1 MAKTIRGVT
10 IKIGA
15 DTSDFI
21 KELKKVDKEINAT
34 QRTANELQKGLQLEF
49 DSNRFVQAQKQ
60 VQSALDTTEA
70 KAKAIREQM
79 EYLQKTGGGDSAN
92 YQKLETELAKT
103 ETRAI
108 QLRQQLEAIDNIK
121 FQNLNK
127 DLFENI
133 DKSSKAVAQSSKNV
147 QELTNKLKDSS
158 IYGKALKDVQEQ
170 TQKQLK
176 KSNKEIKEMAQ
187 YLKQAK
193 EQGVPV
199 EDIEQL
205 EIQLEEARFEATLLE
220 EALEKSTK
228 VDIDR
233 LNNQIKNVSKNLETA
248 AKKTA
253 VLSAAAVGAIA
264 GVWKLGSD
272 AATTGAN
279 LQDMA
284 DRLDISAEA
293 LQRYDYIAL
302 QSGVETEQLVK
313 SIAKARDAVGT
324 ALAGGTNTASKA
336 LQTLFGDLSQ
346 IPTGTEEAFTA
357 IIEKLSQVEDSTM
370 QAYYANEIFGE
381 RLATNLI
388 PLINNGADRLAQ
400 LGEEFESIGYL
411 SNEQVQAL
419 ADFDDELNIMKERL
433 SLAKTELGIAML
445 PIMEQFADIL
455 SNVVVPAI
463 KSLSEWFGNLPEP
476 MQKVITFGLL
486 LVAALS
492 PVLFI
497 MSKIIGVIPSLVKM
511 FGALK
516 SAFGIATI
524 GVTSFL
530 GALGLVFDLVANW
543 SQMSALEKVLK
554 VIAIAFLT
562 AAAAAAVFHST
573 WSLGFAVAGIV
584 AAVAGGIAAINSA
597 GKSIGID
604 PNFTDQGSVESAA
617 NSLGTIPTSS
627 GSGSTYNEDN
637 SQYNININMDAT
649 GNLNYDAEEL
659 ANAVIKKI
667 VVAKQSSGR

>member
-1 MAKTIRGVT
+1 MADTIKGLTV
-10 IKIGA
+10 KIGA

-34 QRTANELQKGLQLEF
+34 QRTANELQKGLQFEF
-49 DSNRFVQAQKQ
+49 DSNRFTQAQKK

-70 KAKAIREQM
+70 KAKAIREQLQ
-79 EYLQKTGGGDSAN
+79 YLERTGGVDTAG

-103 ETRAI
+103 ETRAL
-108 QLRQQLEAIDNIK
+108 QLR
-121 FQNLNK
+121 
-127 DLFENI
+127 
-133 DKSSKAVAQSSKNV
+133 
-147 QELTNKLKDSS
+147 
-158 IYGKALKDVQEQ
+158 
-170 TQKQLK
+170 
-176 KSNKEIKEMAQ
+176 
-187 YLKQAK
+187 
-193 EQGVPV
+193 
-199 EDIEQL
+199 EQL
-205 EIQLEEARFEATLLE
+205 EQIDKLKFENAT
-220 EALEKSTK
+220 KNITK
-228 VDIDR
+228 
-233 LNNQIKNVSKNLETA
+233 LSNGLETA

-253 VLSAAAVGAIA
+253 LVSAAAVGAIA
-264 GVWKLGSD
+264 GIYKLGSD

-336 LQTLFGDLSQ
+336 LQTLFGDLSK

-357 IIEKLSQVEDSTM
+357 IIEQLSKVEDSTL

-433 SLAKTELGIAML
+433 ELAKTELGIAML

-455 SNVVVPAI
+455 TDVVVPAI
-463 KSLSEWFGNLPEP
+463 QALSDWFNNLPEP
-476 MQKVITFGLL
+476 MQKVLTGVLL
-486 LVAALS
+486 LTAGLS
-492 PVLFI
+492 PMFLI
-497 MSKIIGVIPSLVKM
+497 LSKIVGVIPSLIKM
-511 FGALK
+511 FSSLK
-516 SAFGIATI
+516 SASLSTYAGIA
-524 GVTSFL
+524 SL
-530 GALGLVFDLVANW
+530 AAALGLVFDLIGNW
-543 SQMSALEKVLK
+543 SEMSTLEKVLK
-554 VIAIAFLT
+554 SLALAFLV
-562 AAAAAAVFHST
+562 AAAAATIFHAS
-573 WSLGFAVAGIV
+573 WSLGLAIGAVT
-584 AAVAGGIAAINSA
+584 AAVVAGIAAINSA
-597 GKSIGID
+597 GESIGVD
-604 PNFTDQGSVESAA
+604 PNFTDQSSVESAA

-627 GSGSTYNEDN
+627 SGSTYNEDN
-637 SQYNININMDAT
+637 SQYNININMEAT
-649 GNLNYDAEEL
+649 GDLNYDAEEL

>member
-1 MAKTIRGVT
+1 MADTIKGLTV
-10 IKIGA
+10 KIGA

-49 DSNRFVQAQKQ
+49 DSNRFTQAQKK

-70 KAKAIREQM
+70 KAKAIREQLQ
-79 EYLQKTGGGDSAN
+79 YLERTGGVDTAG

-103 ETRAI
+103 ETRAL
-108 QLRQQLEAIDNIK
+108 QLR
-121 FQNLNK
+121 
-127 DLFENI
+127 
-133 DKSSKAVAQSSKNV
+133 
-147 QELTNKLKDSS
+147 
-158 IYGKALKDVQEQ
+158 
-170 TQKQLK
+170 
-176 KSNKEIKEMAQ
+176 
-187 YLKQAK
+187 
-193 EQGVPV
+193 
-199 EDIEQL
+199 EQL
-205 EIQLEEARFEATLLE
+205 EQIDKLKFENAT
-220 EALEKSTK
+220 KNITK
-228 VDIDR
+228 
-233 LNNQIKNVSKNLETA
+233 LSNGLETA

-253 VLSAAAVGAIA
+253 LVSAAAVGAIA
-264 GVWKLGSD
+264 GIYKLGSD
-272 AATTGAN
+272 AAATGAN

-336 LQTLFGDLSQ
+336 LQTLFGDLSK

-357 IIEKLSQVEDSTM
+357 IIEQLSKVEDSTM

-455 SNVVVPAI
+455 TDVVVPAI
-463 KSLSEWFGNLPEP
+463 QALSDWFNNLPEP
-476 MQKVITFGLL
+476 MQKVLTGVLL
-486 LVAALS
+486 LVAGLS
-492 PVLFI
+492 PVLLI
-497 MSKIIGVIPSLVKM
+497 MSKIIGIIPSMIKM
-511 FGALK
+511 FSALK
-516 SAFGIATI
+516 SASLSTYA
-524 GVTSFL
+524 GVASL
-530 GALGLVFDLVANW
+530 AGALGLVFDLIGNW
-543 SQMSALEKVLK
+543 SQMSTLEKVLK
-554 VIAIAFLT
+554 SLALAFLT
-562 AAAAAAVFHST
+562 AAAAVTIFHAS
-573 WSLGFAVAGIV
+573 WSLGLAVGAIT
-584 AAVAGGIAAINSA
+584 AAVVAGIAAINSA
-597 GKSIGID
+597 GESIGVD
-604 PNFTDQGSVESAA
+604 TNFTDTNSVESAA
-617 NSLGTIPTSS
+617 NSLGNIPTSS
-627 GSGSTYNEDN
+627 SSGSTYNEDN
-637 SQYNININMDAT
+637 SQYNININMEAT
-649 GNLNYDAEEL
+649 GDLNYDAEEL

>member
-1 MAKTIRGVT
+1 MAETIKGLTV
-10 IKIGA
+10 KIGA

-49 DSNRFVQAQKQ
+49 DGNRFTQAQKK
-60 VQSALDTTEA
+60 VQSALDITEA
-70 KAKAIREQM
+70 KAKAIREQLK
-79 EYLQKTGGGDSAN
+79 YLEDTGGVDTAG

-103 ETRAI
+103 ETRAL
-108 QLRQQLEAIDNIK
+108 QLR
-121 FQNLNK
+121 
-127 DLFENI
+127 
-133 DKSSKAVAQSSKNV
+133 
-147 QELTNKLKDSS
+147 
-158 IYGKALKDVQEQ
+158 
-170 TQKQLK
+170 
-176 KSNKEIKEMAQ
+176 
-187 YLKQAK
+187 
-193 EQGVPV
+193 
-199 EDIEQL
+199 EQL
-205 EIQLEEARFEATLLE
+205 EEIDKLKFENAT
-220 EALEKSTK
+220 KNITK
-228 VDIDR
+228 
-233 LNNQIKNVSKNLETA
+233 LSNGLETA

-253 VLSAAAVGAIA
+253 LVSAAAVGAIA

-272 AATTGAN
+272 AAITGAN

-346 IPTGTEEAFTA
+346 IPTGTEEAFSA

-411 SNEQVQAL
+411 SNEQVQSL

-455 SNVVVPAI
+455 TDVVVPAI
-463 KSLSEWFGNLPEP
+463 QALSDWFNNLPEP
-476 MQKVITFGLL
+476 MQKVLTGVLL
-486 LVAALS
+486 LTAGLS
-492 PVLFI
+492 PMFLI
-497 MSKIIGVIPSLVKM
+497 LSKIVGVIPSLIKM
-511 FGALK
+511 FTSLR
-516 SAFGIATI
+516 SASLATYVGIA
-524 GVTSFL
+524 SL
-530 GALGLVFDLVANW
+530 AGALGLVFDLIGNW
-543 SQMSALEKVLK
+543 SEMSTLEKVLK
-554 VIAIAFLT
+554 SLALAFLV
-562 AAAAAAVFHST
+562 AAAAVTVFHAS
-573 WSLGFAVAGIV
+573 WSLGLAIGAIT
-584 AAVAGGIAAINSA
+584 AAVVAGIAAINSA
-597 GKSIGID
+597 GESIGVD
-604 PNFTDQGSVESAA
+604 TNFTDTSSIESAA
-617 NSLGTIPTSS
+617 NSIGTIPTTS

-637 SQYNININMDAT
+637 SQYNININMEAT
-649 GNLNYDAEEL
+649 GDLNYDAEKL

>member
-1 MAKTIRGVT
+1 MAETIKGLTV
-10 IKIGA
+10 KIGA

-34 QRTANELQKGLQLEF
+34 QKTANQLQKGLQLEF
-49 DSNRFVQAQKQ
+49 DSNRFTQAQKK
-60 VQSALDTTEA
+60 VQQALDTTEA
-70 KAKAIREQM
+70 KAKAIREQLK
-79 EYLQKTGGGDSAN
+79 YLEDTGGVDTAG

-103 ETRAI
+103 ETRAL
-108 QLRQQLEAIDNIK
+108 QLR
-121 FQNLNK
+121 
-127 DLFENI
+127 
-133 DKSSKAVAQSSKNV
+133 
-147 QELTNKLKDSS
+147 
-158 IYGKALKDVQEQ
+158 
-170 TQKQLK
+170 
-176 KSNKEIKEMAQ
+176 
-187 YLKQAK
+187 
-193 EQGVPV
+193 
-199 EDIEQL
+199 EQL
-205 EIQLEEARFEATLLE
+205 EQIDKLKFENAT
-220 EALEKSTK
+220 KNITK
-228 VDIDR
+228 
-233 LNNQIKNVSKNLETA
+233 LSNGLETA

-253 VLSAAAVGAIA
+253 LVSAAAVGAIA

-336 LQTLFGDLSQ
+336 LQTLFGDLSK

-357 IIEKLSQVEDSTM
+357 IIDKLSQVEDSTM

-411 SNEQVQAL
+411 SNEQVKAL

-433 SLAKTELGIAML
+433 ELAKTELGIAML
-445 PIMEQFADIL
+445 PIMENFADIL

-463 KSLSEWFGNLPEP
+463 QSLSEWFASLPEP
-476 MQKVITFGLL
+476 MQNIITGALML
-486 LVAALS
+486 TAVLS
-492 PVLFI
+492 PVLLV
-497 MSKIIGVIPSLVKM
+497 MSKIIGVIPNLIKM
-511 FGALK
+511 FTNLK
-516 SAFGIATI
+516 NASWQTYAGVAAIAA
-524 GVTSFL
+524 
-530 GALGLVFDLVANW
+530 ALGLVFDLIGNW
-543 SQMSALEKVLK
+543 SEMSTLEKVLK
-554 VIAIAFLT
+554 SLALAFLV
-562 AAAAAAVFHST
+562 AAAAVTVFHAS
-573 WSLGFAVAGIV
+573 WSLGLAIGAIT
-584 AAVAGGIAAINSA
+584 AAVVAGIAAINSA
-597 GKSIGID
+597 GESIGVD
-604 PNFTDQGSVESAA
+604 TNFTDTSSIESAA

-637 SQYNININMDAT
+637 SQYNININMEAT
-649 GNLNYDAEEL
+649 GDLNYDAEEL

>member
-1 MAKTIRGVT
+1 MAETIKGLTV
-10 IKIGA
+10 KIGA

-49 DSNRFVQAQKQ
+49 DSNRFTQAQKK
-60 VQSALDTTEA
+60 VQQALDTTEA
-70 KAKAIREQM
+70 KAKAIREQLK
-79 EYLQKTGGGDSAN
+79 YLEDTGGVDTAG

-103 ETRAI
+103 ETRAL
-108 QLRQQLEAIDNIK
+108 QLR
-121 FQNLNK
+121 
-127 DLFENI
+127 
-133 DKSSKAVAQSSKNV
+133 
-147 QELTNKLKDSS
+147 
-158 IYGKALKDVQEQ
+158 
-170 TQKQLK
+170 
-176 KSNKEIKEMAQ
+176 
-187 YLKQAK
+187 
-193 EQGVPV
+193 
-199 EDIEQL
+199 EQL
-205 EIQLEEARFEATLLE
+205 EQIDKLKFENAT
-220 EALEKSTK
+220 KNITK
-228 VDIDR
+228 
-233 LNNQIKNVSKNLETA
+233 LSNGLETA

-253 VLSAAAVGAIA
+253 LVSAAAVGAIA

-357 IIEKLSQVEDSTM
+357 IIDKLAQVEDSTM

-433 SLAKTELGIAML
+433 ELAKTELGIAML
-445 PIMEQFADIL
+445 PIMEQFANLLTD
-455 SNVVVPAI
+455 VVVPAI
-463 KSLSEWFGNLPEP
+463 KSLSEWFSNLPEP
-476 MQKVITFGLL
+476 MQKVITGVLL
-486 LVAALS
+486 LVAGLS
-492 PVLFI
+492 PVLLI
-497 MSKIIGVIPSLVKM
+497 MSKIVGVIPNLIKM
-511 FGALK
+511 FTNLK
-516 SAFGIATI
+516 NASWQTYAGVAAIAA
-524 GVTSFL
+524 
-530 GALGLVFDLVANW
+530 ALGLVFDLIGNW
-543 SQMSALEKVLK
+543 SEMSTLEKVLK
-554 VIAIAFLT
+554 SLALAFLV
-562 AAAAAAVFHST
+562 AAAAVTIFHAS
-573 WSLGFAVAGIV
+573 WSLGIAVGAIA
-584 AAVAGGIAAINSA
+584 AAVVAGIAAINSA
-597 GKSIGID
+597 GESIGLGS
-604 PNFTDQGSVESAA
+604 NFSDQSSIESAA
-617 NSLGTIPTSS
+617 NSIGTIPTPS

-637 SQYNININMDAT
+637 SQYNININMEAT
-649 GNLNYDAEEL
+649 GDLNYDAEEL

>member
-1 MAKTIRGVT
+1 MAETIKGLTV
-10 IKIGA
+10 KIGA

-49 DSNRFVQAQKQ
+49 DSNRFTQAQKK

-70 KAKAIREQM
+70 KAKAIREQLK
-79 EYLQKTGGGDSAN
+79 YLEDTGGVDTAG

-103 ETRAI
+103 ETKAL
-108 QLRQQLEAIDNIK
+108 QLR
-121 FQNLNK
+121 
-127 DLFENI
+127 
-133 DKSSKAVAQSSKNV
+133 
-147 QELTNKLKDSS
+147 
-158 IYGKALKDVQEQ
+158 
-170 TQKQLK
+170 
-176 KSNKEIKEMAQ
+176 
-187 YLKQAK
+187 
-193 EQGVPV
+193 
-199 EDIEQL
+199 EQL
-205 EIQLEEARFEATLLE
+205 EQIDKLKFENAT
-220 EALEKSTK
+220 KNITK
-228 VDIDR
+228 
-233 LNNQIKNVSKNLETA
+233 LSNGLETA

-253 VLSAAAVGAIA
+253 LVSAAAVGAIA

-336 LQTLFGDLSQ
+336 LQTLFGDLSK

-357 IIEKLSQVEDSTM
+357 IIDKLAQVEDSTM

-411 SNEQVQAL
+411 SNEQVQSL

-433 SLAKTELGIAML
+433 ELAKTELGIAML
-445 PIMEQFADIL
+445 PIMEQFANLLTD
-455 SNVVVPAI
+455 VVVPAI
-463 KSLSEWFGNLPEP
+463 KSLSEWFSNLPEP
-476 MQKVITFGLL
+476 MQKVITGALL
-486 LVAALS
+486 LVAGLS
-492 PVLFI
+492 PVLLI
-497 MSKIIGVIPSLVKM
+497 MSKIVGVMPNLIKM
-511 FGALK
+511 FTNLK
-516 SAFGIATI
+516 NASWQTYAGVAAIAA
-524 GVTSFL
+524 
-530 GALGLVFDLVANW
+530 ALGLVFDLIGNW
-543 SQMSALEKVLK
+543 SEMSTLEKVLK
-554 VIAIAFLT
+554 SLALAFLV
-562 AAAAAAVFHST
+562 AAAAVTVFHAS
-573 WSLGFAVAGIV
+573 WSLGLAIGAIT
-584 AAVAGGIAAINSA
+584 AAVVAGIAAINSA
-597 GKSIGID
+597 GESIGVD
-604 PNFTDQGSVESAA
+604 TNFTDTSSIESAA
-617 NSLGTIPTSS
+617 NSIGTIPTTS

-637 SQYNININMDAT
+637 SQYNINISMNASGD
-649 GNLNYDAEEL
+649 LNYDAEEL

>member
-1 MAKTIRGVT
+1 MADTIKGLTV
-10 IKIGA
+10 KIGA
-15 DTSDFI
+15 DTNDFI
-21 KELKKVDKEINAT
+21 KELRKVDKEINST

-49 DSNRFVQAQKQ
+49 DSNRFTQAQKK

-70 KAKAIREQM
+70 KAKAIREQLQ
-79 EYLQKTGGGDSAN
+79 YLERTGGVDTAG

-103 ETRAI
+103 ETRAL
-108 QLRQQLEAIDNIK
+108 QLR
-121 FQNLNK
+121 
-127 DLFENI
+127 
-133 DKSSKAVAQSSKNV
+133 
-147 QELTNKLKDSS
+147 
-158 IYGKALKDVQEQ
+158 
-170 TQKQLK
+170 
-176 KSNKEIKEMAQ
+176 
-187 YLKQAK
+187 
-193 EQGVPV
+193 
-199 EDIEQL
+199 EQL
-205 EIQLEEARFEATLLE
+205 EQIDKLKFENAT
-220 EALEKSTK
+220 KNITK
-228 VDIDR
+228 
-233 LNNQIKNVSKNLETA
+233 LSNGLETA

-253 VLSAAAVGAIA
+253 VFSAAAVGAIA
-264 GVWKLGSD
+264 GVWSLGSNA
-272 AATTGAN
+272 AATGAD

-336 LQTLFGDLSQ
+336 LQTLFGDLSK

-357 IIEKLSQVEDSTM
+357 IIEQLSKVEDSTM

-388 PLINNGADRLAQ
+388 PLINNGADRLDQ

-463 KSLSEWFGNLPEP
+463 QSLSEWFGNLPEP
-476 MQKVITFGLL
+476 MQKVITGALL
-486 LVAALS
+486 LVAGLS
-492 PVLFI
+492 PVLLI
-497 MSKIIGVIPSLVKM
+497 MSRLVGVVPSLIKM
-511 FGALK
+511 FTSLR
-516 SAFGIATI
+516 SASLATYAGIA
-524 GVTSFL
+524 SL
-530 GALGLVFDLVANW
+530 AGALGLVFDLIGNW
-543 SQMSALEKVLK
+543 SEMSTLEKVLK
-554 VIAIAFLT
+554 SLALAFLI
-562 AAAAAAVFHST
+562 AAAAVTIFHAS
-573 WSLGFAVAGIV
+573 WSLGLAVGAIA
-584 AAVAGGIAAINSA
+584 AAVVAGIAAINSA
-597 GKSIGID
+597 GESIGID
-604 PNFTDQGSVESAA
+604 TNFSDTGSIENAA
-617 NSLGTIPTSS
+617 NSIGTIPTTS

-637 SQYNININMDAT
+637 SQYNINISMNASGD
-649 GNLNYDAEEL
+649 LNYDANEL
-659 ANAVIKKI
+659 ADAVIKKI

>member
-1 MAKTIRGVT
+1 MADTIKGLTV
-10 IKIGA
+10 KIGA

-49 DSNRFVQAQKQ
+49 DSNRFTQAQKK

-70 KAKAIREQM
+70 KAKAIREQLK
-79 EYLQKTGGGDSAN
+79 YLEDTGGVDTAG

-103 ETRAI
+103 ETRAL
-108 QLRQQLEAIDNIK
+108 QLR
-121 FQNLNK
+121 
-127 DLFENI
+127 
-133 DKSSKAVAQSSKNV
+133 
-147 QELTNKLKDSS
+147 
-158 IYGKALKDVQEQ
+158 
-170 TQKQLK
+170 
-176 KSNKEIKEMAQ
+176 
-187 YLKQAK
+187 
-193 EQGVPV
+193 
-199 EDIEQL
+199 EQL
-205 EIQLEEARFEATLLE
+205 EEIDKLKFENAT
-220 EALEKSTK
+220 KNITK
-228 VDIDR
+228 
-233 LNNQIKNVSKNLETA
+233 LSNGLETA

-253 VLSAAAVGAIA
+253 LVSAAAVGAIA

-336 LQTLFGDLSQ
+336 LQTLFGDLSK

-357 IIEKLSQVEDSTM
+357 IVEQLSKVEDSTM

-411 SNEQVQAL
+411 SDEQVQSL

-463 KSLSEWFGNLPEP
+463 KSLAEWFGNLPEP
-476 MQKVITFGLL
+476 IQKVITGALL
-486 LVAALS
+486 LTATLS
-492 PVLFI
+492 PILLI
-497 MSKIIGVIPSLVKM
+497 MSKIVGVIPKM
-511 FGALK
+511 ITLFGKLNTTAGRL
-516 SAFGIATI
+516 SIAFIGIST
-524 GVTSFL
+524 
-530 GALGLVFDLVANW
+530 ALGLIAAIFENW
-543 SQMSALEKVLK
+543 AGMNTIQK
-554 VIAIAFLT
+554 VISILGVLTTVALGAAIAIG
-562 AAAAAAVFHST
+562 AFHSA
-573 WSLGFAVAGIV
+573 WSLGLAVAGIV
-584 AAVAGGIAAINSA
+584 AGISAVIAAVSSA
-597 GKSIGID
+597 KKEID
-604 PNFTDQGSVESAA
+604 YDVDTSGVSGVES
-617 NSLGTIPTSS
+617 SLNNDFSIPTSS

-637 SQYNININMDAT
+637 SQYNIEINMTPT
-649 GNLNYDAEEL
+649 GNLDYDAEEL

>member
-1 MAKTIRGVT
+1 MADTIKGLTV
-10 IKIGA
+10 KIGA

-49 DSNRFVQAQKQ
+49 DSNRFTQAQKK
-60 VQSALDTTEA
+60 VQFALDTTEA
-70 KAKAIREQM
+70 KAKAIREQLQ
-79 EYLQKTGGGDSAN
+79 YLERTGGVDTTG

-103 ETRAI
+103 ETRAL
-108 QLRQQLEAIDNIK
+108 QLR
-121 FQNLNK
+121 
-127 DLFENI
+127 
-133 DKSSKAVAQSSKNV
+133 
-147 QELTNKLKDSS
+147 
-158 IYGKALKDVQEQ
+158 
-170 TQKQLK
+170 
-176 KSNKEIKEMAQ
+176 
-187 YLKQAK
+187 
-193 EQGVPV
+193 
-199 EDIEQL
+199 EQL
-205 EIQLEEARFEATLLE
+205 EQIDKLKFENAT
-220 EALEKSTK
+220 KNITK
-228 VDIDR
+228 
-233 LNNQIKNVSKNLETA
+233 LSNGLETA

-253 VLSAAAVGAIA
+253 LVSAAAVGAIA
-264 GVWKLGSD
+264 GIYKLGSD

-336 LQTLFGDLSQ
+336 LQTLFGDLSK

-357 IIEKLSQVEDSTM
+357 IIEQLSKVEDSTM

-411 SNEQVQAL
+411 SNEQVQSL

-445 PIMEQFADIL
+445 PVMEQFADIL

-463 KSLSEWFGNLPEP
+463 KSLAEWFGNLPEP
-476 MQKVITFGLL
+476 IQKVITGALL
-486 LVAALS
+486 LVAGLS
-492 PVLFI
+492 PILLI
-497 MSKIIGVIPSLVKM
+497 MSKIIGVIPSMIKM
-511 FGALK
+511 FSALK
-516 SAFGIATI
+516 SASLSTYA
-524 GVTSFL
+524 GVASL
-530 GALGLVFDLVANW
+530 AGALGLVFDLIGNW
-543 SQMSALEKVLK
+543 SQMSTLEKVLK
-554 VIAIAFLT
+554 SLALAFLV
-562 AAAAAAVFHST
+562 AAAAVTVFHAS
-573 WSLGFAVAGIV
+573 WSLGLAVGAIT
-584 AAVAGGIAAINSA
+584 AAVVAGIAAINSA
-597 GKSIGID
+597 GESIGVD
-604 PNFTDQGSVESAA
+604 TNFTDTNSVESAA
-617 NSLGTIPTSS
+617 NSLGNIPTSS
-627 GSGSTYNEDN
+627 SSGSTYNEDN
-637 SQYNININMDAT
+637 SQYNININMEAT
-649 GNLNYDAEEL
+649 GDLNYDAEEL

>member
-1 MAKTIRGVT
+1 MADTIKGLTV
-10 IKIGA
+10 KIGA

-49 DSNRFVQAQKQ
+49 DSNRFTQAQKK

-70 KAKAIREQM
+70 KAKAIREQLQ
-79 EYLQKTGGGDSAN
+79 YLERTGGVDTAG

-103 ETRAI
+103 ETRAL
-108 QLRQQLEAIDNIK
+108 QLR
-121 FQNLNK
+121 
-127 DLFENI
+127 
-133 DKSSKAVAQSSKNV
+133 
-147 QELTNKLKDSS
+147 
-158 IYGKALKDVQEQ
+158 
-170 TQKQLK
+170 
-176 KSNKEIKEMAQ
+176 
-187 YLKQAK
+187 
-193 EQGVPV
+193 
-199 EDIEQL
+199 EQL
-205 EIQLEEARFEATLLE
+205 EQIDKLKFENAT
-220 EALEKSTK
+220 KSITK
-228 VDIDR
+228 LSDG
-233 LNNQIKNVSKNLETA
+233 LETA

-253 VLSAAAVGAIA
+253 LVSAAAVGAIA
-264 GVWKLGSD
+264 GIYKLGSD

-336 LQTLFGDLSQ
+336 LQTLFGDLSK

-357 IIEKLSQVEDSTM
+357 IIDKLAQVEDSTM

-388 PLINNGADRLAQ
+388 PLINNGADRLEQ

-476 MQKVITFGLL
+476 MQKVITGSLL
-486 LVAALS
+486 LVAGLS
-492 PVLFI
+492 PIFLI
-497 MSKIIGVIPSLVKM
+497 MSKIIGIIPNLIKM
-511 FGALK
+511 FTSLK
-516 SAFGIATI
+516 AASLSTYL
-524 GVTSFL
+524 GVASL
-530 GALGLVFDLVANW
+530 AGALGLVFDLIGNW
-543 SQMSALEKVLK
+543 SEMSALEKVLK
-554 VIAIAFLT
+554 TLALAFLT
-562 AAAAAAVFHST
+562 VAAAATVFHAS
-573 WSLGFAVAGIV
+573 WSLGLAIGAVT
-584 AAVAGGIAAINSA
+584 AAVVAGIAAINNA
-597 GKSIGID
+597 GKQIGIETG
-604 PNFTDQGSVESAA
+604 FTDANSVENAVNSMGVIPPTA
-617 NSLGTIPTSS
+617 NGSS
-627 GSGSTYNEDN
+627 NTYNEDN
-637 SQYNININMDAT
+637 SQYNIEINMTPT
-649 GNLNYDAEEL
+649 GNLDYDAEEL

>member
-1 MAKTIRGVT
+1 MADTIKGLTV
-10 IKIGA
+10 KIGA

-49 DSNRFVQAQKQ
+49 DSNRFTQAQKK

-70 KAKAIREQM
+70 KAKAIREQLQ
-79 EYLQKTGGGDSAN
+79 YLERTGGVDTAG

-103 ETRAI
+103 ETRAL
-108 QLRQQLEAIDNIK
+108 QLR
-121 FQNLNK
+121 
-127 DLFENI
+127 
-133 DKSSKAVAQSSKNV
+133 
-147 QELTNKLKDSS
+147 
-158 IYGKALKDVQEQ
+158 
-170 TQKQLK
+170 
-176 KSNKEIKEMAQ
+176 
-187 YLKQAK
+187 
-193 EQGVPV
+193 
-199 EDIEQL
+199 EQL
-205 EIQLEEARFEATLLE
+205 EQIDKLKFENAT
-220 EALEKSTK
+220 KNITK
-228 VDIDR
+228 
-233 LNNQIKNVSKNLETA
+233 LSNGLETA

-253 VLSAAAVGAIA
+253 LVSAAAVGAIA
-264 GVWKLGSD
+264 GIYKLGSD

-336 LQTLFGDLSQ
+336 LQTLFGDLSK

-357 IIEKLSQVEDSTM
+357 IIEQLSKVEDSTM

-455 SNVVVPAI
+455 TDVVVPAI
-463 KSLSEWFGNLPEP
+463 QALSDWFNNLPEP
-476 MQKVITFGLL
+476 MQKVLTGVLL
-486 LVAALS
+486 LTAGLS
-492 PVLFI
+492 PMFLI
-497 MSKIIGVIPSLVKM
+497 LSKIVGVIPSLIKM
-511 FGALK
+511 FTSLR
-516 SAFGIATI
+516 SASLATYVGIA
-524 GVTSFL
+524 SL
-530 GALGLVFDLVANW
+530 AGALGLVFDLIGNW
-543 SQMSALEKVLK
+543 SEMSTLEKVLK
-554 VIAIAFLT
+554 SLALAFLV
-562 AAAAAAVFHST
+562 AAAAVTVFHAS
-573 WSLGFAVAGIV
+573 WSLGLAIGAIA
-584 AAVAGGIAAINSA
+584 AAVVAGIAAINSA
-597 GKSIGID
+597 GESIGVD
-604 PNFTDQGSVESAA
+604 TNFTDTNSVESAA
-617 NSLGTIPTSS
+617 NSLGNIPTSS
-627 GSGSTYNEDN
+627 SSGSTYNEDN

-649 GNLNYDAEEL
+649 GDLNYDAEEL